1 MLNKEGVLL
10 KNLPND
16 IITAIINN
24 ETSLGNNPALP
35 DIYETP
41 FLIKIV
47 NSRFKHLKEELKT
60 IGSITD
66 IKSDDLYTGLS
77 ELILKCKN
85 IEKQFRPELE
95 KICYNLIVDLFSI
108 PEETVNLKI
117 ELKDNVD
124 FSNTN
129 IIIDPNEDSEEY
141 EMQDINDAKNYKNE
155 LYKRRLLLSLC
166 VGGAMEI
173 SKMFDI
179 YESQISKISNEL
191 CDLYRNILT
200 LNEYLLFV
208 KEDIEITEENKKQL
222 GTVEVYLGNEE
233 NKVTIKSQATI
244 FPILLFETIRGFF
257 ELFISHG
264 LPKDRDMALSL
275 INKTDYLNSEPWNM
289 RIGPSLWN
297 LFFSSIDDIKT
308 KELPYLLKKVSKLKY
323 NKFNVLMNEIFAKT
337 KKGKHILKILS
348 NKSKNELD
356 YNSFLKKMD
365 KMKSNKSI
373 ITDEY
378 IHFDEL

>member
-47 NSRFKHLKEELKT
+47 NSRFKYLKEELKT

-191 CDLYRNILT
+191 CDLYRKILT

-297 LFFSSIDDIKT
+297 LFFSSIDGIKT
-308 KELPYLLKKVSKLKY
+308 KELPYLLKKVSKIKY
-323 NKFNVLMNEIFAKT
+323 DKFNVLMNEIFAKT

>member
-47 NSRFKHLKEELKT
+47 NSRFKYLKEELKT

-191 CDLYRNILT
+191 CDLYRKILT

-308 KELPYLLKKVSKLKY
+308 KELPYLLKKVSKLKH
-323 NKFNVLMNEIFAKT
+323 NNFNILMNEIFAKT

>member
-47 NSRFKHLKEELKT
+47 NSRFKYLKEELKT

-179 YESQISKISNEL
+179 YENQISKISNEL
-191 CDLYRNILT
+191 CDLYRKILT

-264 LPKDRDMALSL
+264 LPKDRYMALSL

-308 KELPYLLKKVSKLKY
+308 KELPYLLKKVSKLKH
-323 NKFNVLMNEIFAKT
+323 NKFNILMNEIFAKT

>member
-10 KNLPND
+10 KKLPND

-47 NSRFKHLKEELKT
+47 NSRFKYLKEELKT

-141 EMQDINDAKNYKNE
+141 EMNDINDAKNYKNE

-179 YESQISKISNEL
+179 YENQISKISNEL
-191 CDLYRNILT
+191 CDLYRKILT

-365 KMKSNKSI
+365 KMKSNRSI

>member
-10 KNLPND
+10 KKLPND

-47 NSRFKHLKEELKT
+47 NSRFKYLKEELKT

-191 CDLYRNILT
+191 CDLYRKILT

-308 KELPYLLKKVSKLKY
+308 KELPYLLKKVSKLKH
-323 NKFNVLMNEIFAKT
+323 NNFNILMNEIFAKT

>member
-1 MLNKEGVLL
+1 M
-10 KNLPND
+10 
-16 IITAIINN
+16 
-24 ETSLGNNPALP
+24 
-35 DIYETP
+35 
-41 FLIKIV
+41 
-47 NSRFKHLKEELKT
+47 
-60 IGSITD
+60 
-66 IKSDDLYTGLS
+66 
-77 ELILKCKN
+77 
-85 IEKQFRPELE
+85 
-95 KICYNLIVDLFSI
+95 
-108 PEETVNLKI
+108 KI

-141 EMQDINDAKNYKNE
+141 EMNDINDAKNYKNE

-191 CDLYRNILT
+191 YDLYKKILT

-297 LFFSSIDDIKT
+297 LFLSSIDDIKT

-365 KMKSNKSI
+365 KIKSNKSI

>member
-348 NKSKNELD
+348 NNSKNELD
-356 YNSFLKKMD
+356 YNYFLKKMD